1 MASGVPSNAVTCFCS
16 STRASARS
24 ALLPPADL
32 PRLLGQP
39 LGGVIRKS
47 ARGHRYWLFIRTS
60 SKDGKSDIG
69 TRLIV

>member
-1 MASGVPSNAVTCFCS
+1 MALFELLVATANSLRNA
-16 STRASARS
+16 R
-24 ALLPPADL
+24 L

-47 ARGHRYWLFIRTS
+47 ARDHRYWLLIRTS